1 MQEDNRKQDSPHK
14 SWTDYAQQSLFT
26 LLIVFAGIL
35 FYHLMQYIGEISGF
49 VKAVISGMSPV
60 IWGLVFAY
68 LLSPVASFY
77 ERNLTDIFS
86 SKKKTPSPK
95 MPKRIRVI
103 SAILTVLSA
112 VAFIYVILRLI
123 IPEVSSSITGIIK
136 EMPSQIDSL
145 TRQLRNKTFF
155 HSDSDIARYANDAIL
170 NGLQSAEDWLLS
182 ELPEQAQVI
191 GSYFYTG
198 VKSAFSIVYN
208 LVVGLVLSLYVTI
221 DKEKLKNQ
229 MRQLLYT
236 ILSQKNA
243 VITEQVFR
251 RANTKLSAAIHGKM
265 FDSLIIGMIH
275 FMLLSFANLM
285 PWFDYPYPVLLAVIV
300 GITNVVP
307 FFGPICGGFITGVL
321 VLLEN
326 PKMVIPYVL
335 IVVALQQFDGNFLDP
350 HIVGGRIGLRPFWS
364 IFGCLL
370 GSSII
375 GVPGFVLGP
384 PTVAVLYE
392 IVSDWCDRSLRQK
405 HLEEEFGLRSKEEL
419 QEEEDALNTKVPE
432 IRRVGEMLQKGKE
445 KTAEVIE
452 KLRNDE

>member
-1 MQEDNRKQDSPHK
+1 MQEDNRKQESPRK
-14 SWTDYAQQSLFT
+14 SWTDYARQSLFT

-49 VKAVISGMSPV
+49 IKTVISGLSPV

-86 SKKKTPSPK
+86 SKKKTLSPK
-95 MPKRIRVI
+95 APKRIRVI

-112 VAFIYVILRLI
+112 VAFIHVILRLI
-123 IPEVSSSITGIIK
+123 IPEVSNSITGIIK
-136 EMPSQIDSL
+136 ELPSQIDSL

-155 HSDSDIARYANDAIL
+155 HSDSDVAHYANDAIL

-191 GSYFYTG
+191 GSYFYSG

-229 MRQLLYT
+229 MRQILYT
-236 ILSQKNA
+236 ILSRKNA
-243 VITEQVFR
+243 AITEQVFR
-251 RANTKLSAAIHGKM
+251 RANAKLSAAIHGKM

-275 FMLLSFANLM
+275 FMLLTFANLL

-300 GITNVVP
+300 GVTNVVP

-321 VLLEN
+321 VLFEN

-350 HIVGGRIGLRPFWS
+350 HIVGGRIVLRPF
-364 IFGCLL
+364 
-370 GSSII
+370 
-375 GVPGFVLGP
+375 
-384 PTVAVLYE
+384 
-392 IVSDWCDRSLRQK
+392 
-405 HLEEEFGLRSKEEL
+405 
-419 QEEEDALNTKVPE
+419 
-432 IRRVGEMLQKGKE
+432 
-445 KTAEVIE
+445 
-452 KLRNDE
+452 